1 MAVTIRNME
10 RRMKVINLPHESY
23 CKSAGQCSCD
33 KQTVTVVVQDPR
45 TGERNL
51 VSRDKRIPSS
61 LTLLSQ
67 ETRKDLPEA
76 VLEVPEVKRA
86 LRAGRLRVIEQKS
99 RSKEEPPADAGA
111 TEPAAAVEQP
121 AGDGS
126 RKRKKS

>member
-1 MAVTIRNME
+1 
-10 RRMKVINLPHESY
+10 MKVINLPHESY
-23 CKSAGQCSCD
+23 CKSAGKCSCA

-45 TGERNL
+45 TGERNQ

-86 LRAGRLRVIEQKS
+86 LRTGRLRVIEQKS
-99 RSKEEPPADAGA
+99 GSKDEPPVDTGV
-111 TEPAAAVEQP
+111 TEPAPAAEQP
-121 AGDGS
+121 AGNGS
-126 RKRKKS
+126 RKRKKTGG